1 MHKNRLK
8 LVLAVGDYAVMVLA
22 LSLVLIL
29 RYGREQFVQRFVQ
42 HVSPFQ
48 PIFGVWI
55 IVFYIAQMYN
65 LTAPFNHRVFLS
77 AMLVNGALATVYF
90 YVLIDFFAI
99 QPRRNLAFVITAF
112 YLMFYLWRYAF
123 TDAYDRFHQP
133 RAVAIVGWDT
143 HAIELAELITQHR
156 RQGYRV
162 VAVVDSA
169 AVELPRS
176 LRGSE
181 VRILTSIVALE
192 DAIRSGFIV
201 DALAVGDAWYQGAS
215 AELYRLLSYG
225 VRFYQLT
232 TFWEQFDESIP
243 VYAARESWFLENFDH
258 GAARSYVVFKRAVD
272 ILVIILAA
280 PVYIP
285 LGIVTAIMVAL
296 TSRGPVF
303 FSQVRVGHG
312 QRVYTIHKF
321 RSMRR
326 DAERSGAQWA
336 QDNDPRVTPV
346 GRFLRATRLD
356 EIPQVWNVLKGDMS
370 IIGPRPERPIFVDT
384 LAHNIPHYH
393 LRHLVRPGITGWAQV
408 RYRYG
413 ASEEDAAVKLMYDL
427 YYVKNFSFVLDVKI
441 VLKTIL
447 TVLTY
452 RGR

>member
-1 MHKNRLK
+1 MRKNRLK
-8 LVLAVGDYAVMVLA
+8 LVLAVGDYVGMVLA

-29 RYGREQFVQRFVQ
+29 RYGQEAFMQQFSR
-42 HVSPFQ
+42 HITPFQ

-55 IVFYIAQMYN
+55 IVLYIARMYDF
-65 LTAPFNHRVFLS
+65 TAPFNHRAFLS
-77 AMLVNGALATVYF
+77 AVLINGAIATIYF
-90 YVLIDFFAI
+90 YVFIDLFDI
-99 QPRRNLAFVITAF
+99 QPRRNLAFVIVAF
-112 YLMFYLWRYAF
+112 YLSFYLWRHAF
-123 TDAYDRFHQP
+123 AGAYDRLHQP
-133 RAVAIVGWDT
+133 RAVAIVGWDA
-143 HAIELAELITQHR
+143 HARELAELITKHR

-169 AVELPRS
+169 DVELPRS
-176 LRGSE
+176 LCDSG
-181 VRILTSIVALE
+181 VRVLPSIVALE

-201 DALAVGDAWYQGAS
+201 DALAVGDTWYQGAS
-215 AELYRLLSYG
+215 ADLYRLLSYG

-232 TFWEQFDESIP
+232 TFWERFDESIP
-243 VYAARESWFLENFDH
+243 VYAARESWFLEHFDH
-258 GAARSYVVFKRAVD
+258 GEAHSYAVFKRAVD
-272 ILVIILAA
+272 LLVIVVAA
-280 PVYIP
+280 PVYVP

-303 FSQVRVGHG
+303 FSQVRVGRN
-312 QRVYTIHKF
+312 QRHYTIHKF

-336 QDNDPRVTPV
+336 QDNDPRVTRI

-370 IIGPRPERPIFVDT
+370 IIGPRPERPVFVDA
-384 LAHNIPHYH
+384 LARNVPHYH

-413 ASEEDAAVKLMYDL
+413 ASEEDAAIKLMYDL
-427 YYVKNFSFVLDVKI
+427 YYVKNFTLVLDVKI
-441 VLKTIL
+441 MLKTIL